1 MLATISPALKSV
13 EALIDETVPPHI
25 RLTAPL
31 GLAPP
36 ATETE
41 ALEELRQM
49 AALNRPAKSL
59 IGMGYYDT
67 LTPAVITRN
76 VLENPVWYTSYTPYQ
91 AEISQGRLESL
102 LNYQTMVCDLTGL
115 DVANASLL
123 DEATAAA
130 EAMHLACTS
139 APAAAAAG
147 PSAPLTFVVSP
158 DVHPQTLAVVR
169 TRADGLGVRIL
180 EADPAAVDW
189 AKERPCGVLLQY
201 PNTYGRADAAGVRAV
216 AASAHAAGALVVVA
230 TDLLACT
237 LLQPPG
243 ELGADVA
250 VGSAQRFG
258 VPMGFGGPHA
268 GFFATKDAHKR
279 KLPGR
284 GALED
289 GGEGRGAAKDAHKRG
304 GSGRGGR
311 RRCTSPSSP
320 HPLFQSSAC
329 QWMHKAAA
337 PSAWP
342 CRRASSTSAAT
353 RRRPTSAR
361 RR

>member
-1 MLATISPALKSV
+1 
-13 EALIDETVPPHI
+13 
-25 RLTAPL
+25 
-31 GLAPP
+31 
-36 ATETE
+36 
-41 ALEELRQM
+41 
-49 AALNRPAKSL
+49 
-59 IGMGYYDT
+59 
-67 LTPAVITRN
+67 
-76 VLENPVWYTSYTPYQ
+76 
-91 AEISQGRLESL
+91 
-102 LNYQTMVCDLTGL
+102 MVCDLTGL

-139 APAAAAAG
+139 APA
-147 PSAPLTFVVSP
+147 
-158 DVHPQTLAVVR
+158 
-169 TRADGLGVRIL
+169 
-180 EADPAAVDW
+180 
-189 AKERPCGVLLQY
+189 
-201 PNTYGRADAAGVRAV
+201 AV

-304 GSGRGGR
+304 GSG
-311 RRCTSPSSP
+311 
-320 HPLFQSSAC
+320 
-329 QWMHKAAA
+329 
-337 PSAWP
+337 
-342 CRRASSTSAAT
+342 
-353 RRRPTSAR
+353 
-361 RR
+361 